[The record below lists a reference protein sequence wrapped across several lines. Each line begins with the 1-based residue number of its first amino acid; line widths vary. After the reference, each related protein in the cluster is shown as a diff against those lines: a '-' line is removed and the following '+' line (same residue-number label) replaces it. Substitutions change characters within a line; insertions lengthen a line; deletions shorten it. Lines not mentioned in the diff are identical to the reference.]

1 MIEPQTIVRRKPD
14 VVFRELQEGEGG
26 VLLHLLSGEYHG
38 LNQLGCVVW
47 GLMESERTFGDLV
60 AGVRD
65 HLDESPE
72 SLELDISAFL
82 EGLRERD
89 LVEFVEPTI

>member
-1 MIEPQTIVRRKPD
+1 MIDSQTTVRRKPD

-47 GLMESERTFGDLV
+47 GLIENERPFGDLIGALRGEV
-60 AGVRD
+60 DDPPADVEQD
-65 HLDESPE
+65 VSD
-72 SLELDISAFL
+72 FL
-82 EGLRERD
+82 EGLRDRD
-89 LVEFVEPTI
+89 LVELVQ

>member
-1 MIEPQTIVRRKPD
+1 MIEPETIVRRKPD

-65 HLDESPE
+65 QVDDPPEGLDQDVST
-72 SLELDISAFL
+72 FL

-89 LVEFVEPTI
+89 LVELGQ

>member
-1 MIEPQTIVRRKPD
+1 MIEPETIVRRKPD

-47 GLMESERTFGDLV
+47 SLMESERTFGDLV
-60 AGVRD
+60 ADVRGQ
-65 HLDESPE
+65 LDESPD
-72 SLELDISAFL
+72 SLQQDVSTFL
-82 EGLRERD
+82 EGLRDRD
-89 LVEFVEPTI
+89 LVEFSQ